1 MAKTTES
8 TQEQEQVQL
17 ENPIVDTTPENTPEN
32 TPEADNAAGD
42 GSTSEDGNKPEA
54 DNAQTGGDQFPVILS
69 DPDLDALLNQVA
81 EFRASHSELALIT
94 GAIAHDDSTQLFYI
108 RIDKKQNYANT

>member
-8 TQEQEQVQL
+8 TQEQEQEQVQL
-17 ENPIVDTTPENTPEN
+17 ESPIVDTTPKNTPD
-32 TPEADNAAGD
+32 ADNAAG
-42 GSTSEDGNKPEA
+42 GISTSEDGNKPEA

-94 GAIAHDDSTQLFYI
+94 GAIAHDDSKQLYYI
-108 RIDKKQNYANT
+108 RIDKRQNYANT

>member
-17 ENPIVDTTPENTPEN
+17 EDTNVATTPEN

-81 EFRASHSELALIT
+81 EFRASHSELDLIT
-94 GAIAHDDSTQLFYI
+94 GAIAHDDSTQLYYI
-108 RIDKKQNYANT
+108 RIDIRQNYGNT

>member
-17 ENPIVDTTPENTPEN
+17 EDATVDTTPEN

-54 DNAQTGGDQFPVILS
+54 DNAQTGEEQYPVILS

-94 GAIAHDDSTQLFYI
+94 GAIAHDDSTQLYYI
-108 RIDKKQNYANT
+108 RIDKRQNYGNA